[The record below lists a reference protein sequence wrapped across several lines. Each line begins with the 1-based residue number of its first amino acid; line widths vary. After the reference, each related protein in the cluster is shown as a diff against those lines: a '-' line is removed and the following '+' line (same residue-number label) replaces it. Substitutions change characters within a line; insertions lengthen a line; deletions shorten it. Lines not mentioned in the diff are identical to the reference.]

1 MDELTNWHD
10 IDKEPFPCTIGGCMY
25 LVCGVERLPNNIKVK
40 HFAVLKT
47 GAHGHLLK
55 TGNWS
60 KYIITHWA
68 VVTAPWERIDDNV

>member
-1 MDELTNWHD
+1 MMEQTNWHD
-10 IDKEPFPCTIGGCMY
+10 IDKEPLPCNIGGCMY

-40 HFAVLKT
+40 HFAVLQT

-68 VVTAPWERIDDNV
+68 VVTAPWERIDDDV